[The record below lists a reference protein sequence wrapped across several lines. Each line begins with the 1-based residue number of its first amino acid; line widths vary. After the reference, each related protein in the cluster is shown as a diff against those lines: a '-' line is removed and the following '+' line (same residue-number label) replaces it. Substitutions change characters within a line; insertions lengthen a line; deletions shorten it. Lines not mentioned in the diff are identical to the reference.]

1 MARFDDDY
9 YTEIKKD
16 MVSAFRK
23 LGFIR
28 IPVDP
33 VELMGACGIHAI
45 PYLSAFDQ
53 GELMN
58 LTLLTDCPSGV
69 SFALR
74 EEDGTETRYA
84 AYNNF
89 ESSGRTRFTAMHEF
103 CHCFFNHRE
112 SSEVAER
119 IADFGPGYAL
129 APPVLID
136 YLRLTTVS
144 EVAERFGVSQ
154 QCAFVAL
161 ATHRNW
167 LRHRNAD
174 APLDNEIL
182 RLYRKGQ
189 WIEQSDQSSTNHNP
203 QSTRLEVIR

>member
-129 APPVLID
+129 APPCPHRLSAAD
-136 YLRLTTVS
+136 HRLRSRRTIRRVS
-144 EVAERFGVSQ
+144 TMRLRRACHSSQ
-154 QCAFVAL
+154 LASPSQC
-161 ATHRNW
+161 R
-167 LRHRNAD
+167 R
-174 APLDNEIL
+174 
-182 RLYRKGQ
+182 
-189 WIEQSDQSSTNHNP
+189 SSRQRDSQAVP
-203 QSTRLEVIR
+203 QGAMD